1 MNTERS
7 KKKRRQV
14 SHYGLL
20 WTAASVFLLCWGV
33 NPSVARGPAGQN
45 PLKAEAQENSPTFRL
60 LGCDFDLQKVSILAP
75 SGRETEVL
83 LNQKAG
89 SWALMAVV
97 EDGGGR
103 LAVFEN
109 VDDGRGNIVFL
120 SRSGIVASLAKSME
134 RTSVPPESLYGGH
147 SLEEIGGR
155 GFRGGQGAQG
165 VRGSR
170 GGRDV
175 LGAEILAEPGDPS
188 YERVAPLFPPL
199 RVPTFVGTRHS
210 IDKPTFEYGAFSDE
224 IYVDV
229 GKVFPEIAEAR
240 ERLDVWEGIV
250 GGWLP
255 VPRFVFPAGENR
267 YWDVLIFAEEDPS
280 KFWTQPIWFRILC
293 IEDAQ
298 VKEAHFFYH
307 HLPYPPRGEPPAEK
321 FYAALLTMSREW
333 HKVLKPTLRI
343 DVPEAR
349 IQDFC
354 LHALAMEMITR
365 VGNQPKY
372 GYPPLGGINVFGGYG
387 YSNVDTFQDVF
398 NSSVITFSE
407 WGLLDIARGYI
418 DHYFTEYVR
427 DDGSIDTRGPE
438 TGQYGLMLAAIAK
451 YYNYSKDAELILK
464 HRKKICG
471 IVDMFYSLR
480 SKSKKV
486 SVEDPSYGIITGWS
500 EHDSCLKVDPYSL
513 MQPFFSNNA
522 DACRGFIDVGQVFV
536 EIGENTSNSELVD
549 VGRGMIEEADEMK
562 KDLYTSMQRS
572 MRTDVDPPALPAVA
586 GDRSRVFAH
595 RVYAELMQSG
605 ILTKDYASA
614 ITRFGADGERR
625 LAGRGGF
632 LFYGF
637 GYGILH
643 HDWIREFL
651 LSYYSVMAHGYS
663 RGTWTSVESAAIDMS
678 RYAPYCTCSQLTI
691 PALTKWMLVFE
702 DPNEPV
708 LWLAKAAPRRWLD
721 DGQKIAVEGAP
732 TRFGTVGYVLTSEIG
747 RGRISGSLDLPAGAE
762 ATVKVRI
769 RVPGNRTMKS
779 VRLNGRPW
787 SDFDPALEI
796 VTLGPSVSGRV
807 ELEVNY

>member
-1 MNTERS
+1 MKAKSARKS
-7 KKKRRQV
+7 WFQV
-14 SHYGLL
+14 IRL
-20 WTAASVFLLCWGV
+20 FLLLFSISISLVQVPRNLSAAQNSGEQK
-33 NPSVARGPAGQN
+33 PLQAKAGGKA
-45 PLKAEAQENSPTFRL
+45 PRFILKDCN
-60 LGCDFDLQKVSILAP
+60 FDLQTVTVVNSA
-75 SGRETEVL
+75 GGENEVL
-83 LNQKAG
+83 LNQKVG
-89 SWALMAVV
+89 PWALMAVV
-97 EDGGGR
+97 EHEGKP

-109 VDDGRGNIVFL
+109 IDDTKGDIVYL
-120 SRSGIVASLAKSME
+120 SRDGIALSLAKSLE
-134 RTSVPPESLYGGH
+134 RTSVPPESLYNGH

-155 GFRGGQGAQG
+155 GR
-165 VRGSR
+165 
-170 GGRDV
+170 RDV
-175 LGAEILAEPGDPS
+175 LGEEILAEPEDPS
-188 YERVAPLFPPL
+188 FEQVAPLFPPL

-210 IDKPTFEYGAFSDE
+210 IDKPTFDYGAFSDE

-229 GKVFPEIAEAR
+229 GKVFPEIAAAR
-240 ERLDVWEGIV
+240 EKLDVWEGIV

-267 YWDVLIFAEEDPS
+267 LWEVVIFAEEDPS
-280 KFWTQPIWFRILC
+280 RFWTQPIWFRILL
-293 IEDAQ
+293 IEGAQ
-298 VKEAHFFYH
+298 VKEAHHFYH
-307 HLPYPPRGEPPAEK
+307 HLPYPPRGEPPANK
-321 FYAALLTMSREW
+321 FYTALLKLQRDW
-333 HKVLKPTLRI
+333 HEVLNPTLKI

-354 LHALAMEMITR
+354 RHALAMEMITR

-372 GYPPLGGINVFGGYG
+372 GYPPLGGIDVFGGYG

-407 WGLLDIARGYI
+407 WGLLDIAKGYI

-438 TGQYGLMLAAIAK
+438 TGQYGLMLAALAK

-464 HRKKICG
+464 HLRKIQG
-471 IVDMFYSLR
+471 IVDMFYGLR
-480 SKSKKV
+480 AESKKV
-486 SVEDPSYGIITGWS
+486 SSEDPSYGIISGWS

-513 MQPFFSNNA
+513 MLPFFSNNA
-522 DACRGFIDVGQVFV
+522 AASRGFIDVGRVFI
-536 EIGENTSNSELVD
+536 EIGGNTSNTGLVKA
-549 VGRGMIEEADEMK
+549 GQGMIDEAEEMR
-562 KDLYTSMQRS
+562 KDLYTSMQKS
-572 MRTDVDPPALPAVA
+572 MRTNVEPPALPAVA

-605 ILTKDYASA
+605 MLTKEYASA
-614 ITRFGADGERR
+614 ITRFGSDGARR

-663 RGTWTSVESAAIDMS
+663 RGTWTSVESAALDMS

-708 LWLAKAAPRRWLD
+708 LWLSKAIPQRWLA
-721 DGQKIAVEGAP
+721 DGQRVSVEGAP
-732 TRFGTVGYVLTSEIG
+732 TRFGTVGFEFVSEIG
-747 RGRISGSLDLPAGAE
+747 KGKVTGTVDLPAGPTG
-762 ATVKVRI
+762 ATVKIRI
-769 RVPGNRTMKS
+769 RVPGNRKMKA

-787 SDFDPALEI
+787 NDFDPAQDV
-796 VTLGPSVSGRV
+796 VTLGPSVSGSV
-807 ELEVNY
+807 KLEVTY